1 MLEFLDSSLG
11 IISSIIGILAI
22 GGGTYYYVIKNKN
35 KINGDRN
42 STNNGN
48 IKVSNSNGS
57 SENITVYGNGNMIN
71 TANHALGQKYK
82 SSNANLK
89 SEVQI
94 LFIDDEEFNV
104 IRMLRKSGW
113 KNIKRKNDF
122 ANLDDIDVKN
132 ANVIFVDIK
141 GVGIIGG
148 YKNEGI
154 GLAAAIKEKYP
165 EKGVIIYSGTHE
177 HNIFDEDIDIV
188 DARLPKNAEPIQ
200 FSNLI
205 ELYGTEAN

>member
-22 GGGTYYYVIKNKN
+22 GGGTYYYVTKNKI

-42 STNNGN
+42 SANNGN
-48 IKVSNSNGS
+48 IKISNGNGS
-57 SENITVYGNGNMIN
+57 SKNITVYGNGNTIN